1 MNKHTPIILSHSAVR
16 YDDHQE
22 DSATQALRIKL
33 PFGWT
38 LEDLS
43 LWAHESFDTH
53 CHHSYDCCGHWYR
66 YLRVYGAKRVKSRTY
81 IVTARYTQN
90 I

>member
-16 YDDHQE
+16 YDDHQG

-38 LEDLS
+38 LPDLRD
-43 LWAHESFDTH
+43 WAYRHFDTE
-53 CHHSYDCCGHWYR
+53 CHHAHDCCGHWYR

-81 IVTARYTQN
+81 IVTARYIQN